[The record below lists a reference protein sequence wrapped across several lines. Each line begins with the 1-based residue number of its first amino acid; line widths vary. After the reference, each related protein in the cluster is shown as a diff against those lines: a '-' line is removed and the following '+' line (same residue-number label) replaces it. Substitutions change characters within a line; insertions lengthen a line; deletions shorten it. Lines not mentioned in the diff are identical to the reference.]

1 MPSNNI
7 FAPQLAQSSANVN
20 IQNTAVDTSGATLLS
35 TLGGLAVEGGRQAA
49 VSDLT
54 SGDLVVPKEALA
66 SQDEVDEV
74 GKGQATESINSLG
87 KLAAARKAGLPL
99 AQAKARAAGIL
110 KAAKNDNAFFADDVQ
125 KAYNQYFGGGGG
137 SSIFTP
143 TAKEKAEAE
152 YQANVTGTALQ
163 LGISEELAEDRI
175 AENEEMKFQQQKISF
190 IKAKRE
196 LNGDEYM
203 SHASSA
209 SNEVRMN
216 LSNALIADV
225 NANGALSPQRLL
237 EYKQQLPLIEA
248 QLHAKA
254 KKMSGGK
261 KISARA
267 YQDVR
272 KEIDDTIF
280 SLKGLMDDS
289 ALLDIVKNNQA
300 ILKSNFDGAVLKNFG
315 AVKAIKENVG
325 EAAVGRFLAASQG
338 NDELA
343 VIFEN
348 DPFMKQ
354 LSGIV
359 GNFEK
364 DVAGL
369 IGKGASKLFGIE
381 TGKNVPAEQETAGF
395 ITMLGSKG
403 LGKTVEEGIKMNPES
418 VELFKAAAVKS
429 PGSLALLG
437 KGEYPALIERNP
449 EAWRKQLEG
458 SLEGVVRSSK
468 AAMIIANGK
477 VSTSF
482 DVQEVEDVWG
492 NSQLGLASRP
502 VVIRAIGD
510 GVDANTQANVA
521 AMVKLVNKYP
531 YLWKGK
537 HGNSLDY
544 IRKLFEIES
553 GVLR

>member
-7 FAPQLAQSSANVN
+7 FAPQLTESSANVN

-35 TLGGLAVEGGRQAA
+35 TLGELAVEGGRQAA

-143 TAKEKAEAE
+143 TPKEKAEAE
-152 YQANVTGTALQ
+152 YQANVTGTALK
-163 LGISEELAEDRI
+163 LGVSEELAEDRI
-175 AENEEMKFQQQKISF
+175 AENEEMKFKQQKIAY
-190 IKAKRE
+190 IKSKRE

-248 QLHAKA
+248 KLHAKA
-254 KKMSGGK
+254 KKMAGGK

-272 KEIDDTIF
+272 KEIDDTIL
-280 SLKGLMDDS
+280 SLKGLMEDS
-289 ALLDIVKNNQA
+289 AMLNIVKDNQA
-300 ILKSNFDGAVLKNFG
+300 ILKNNFDGAVLRNFG
-315 AVKAIKENVG
+315 ALKAVKDSMGEVG
-325 EAAVGRFLAASQG
+325 VTKLLTAFQG
-338 NDELA
+338 NEELGL
-343 VIFEN
+343 VLEN
-348 DPFMKQ
+348 DPFFKQ
-354 LSGIV
+354 VAGMV

-364 DVAGL
+364 DLTTVM
-369 IGKGASKLFGIE
+369 GKGVKKLFGE
-381 TGKNVPAEQETAGF
+381 AMAGVEEDQATAGF

-403 LGKTVEEGIKMNPES
+403 MGKVVEEGVKMNPEA
-418 VELFKAAAVKS
+418 VKMFKDAAVKS
-429 PGSLALLG
+429 PGSLSLLS
-437 KGEYPALIERNP
+437 KGDYPALIKRNP
-449 EAWRKQLEG
+449 EAWRDELEG
-458 SLEGVVRSSK
+458 SLEGVVRSTK
-468 AAMIIANGK
+468 AAMIIANGDMP
-477 VSTSF
+477 TNF

-492 NSQLGLASRP
+492 NSQFALANRP
-502 VVIRAIGD
+502 VTIRALGD

-521 AMVKLVNKYP
+521 SMVKLINNYP
-531 YLWKGK
+531 YLWEKD
-537 HGNSLDY
+537 HSSSLDY
-544 IRKLFEIES
+544 IRKLFKIES
-553 GVLR
+553 GVLK